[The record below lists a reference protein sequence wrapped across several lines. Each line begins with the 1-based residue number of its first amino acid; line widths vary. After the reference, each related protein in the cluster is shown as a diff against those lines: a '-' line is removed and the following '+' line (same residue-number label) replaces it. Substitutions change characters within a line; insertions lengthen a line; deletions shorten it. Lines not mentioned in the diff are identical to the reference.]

1 MKASPH
7 PGARPDSQEGTAPV
21 SGHVL
26 PDVSPKDSSDG
37 AHGLMYRSLFE
48 SSPGLFVVLDP
59 HDYRILAVSNDYVAM
74 AMRTRD
80 ELVGKIFFAV
90 FPDDPANPEATG
102 TANLLSSLERVKATL
117 KKDAMAVQKHPIIN
131 PDTGLLEDRYWTPLN
146 SPVLGP
152 DGKLNLIIHRTE
164 DITDYVQ
171 NRARPSVEDVDRGEL
186 NVLVQ
191 ARELRRLNEELI
203 ESQMRLQ
210 AIFRSASLGIAATDI
225 DGRFTD
231 ANDAYCRMLGYTLG
245 ELKTFNV
252 MELTHPEDKTRNVE
266 LRDELIRGERPSFV
280 YDKRYITKSGAII
293 WSRISASLLRNA
305 QGEITNLI
313 AIMEDITAQVQSEE
327 TLRRVRALERLGGK
341 IARIGGWVV
350 DYMDNRRID
359 WAPEVYEMYEWSG
372 KEPPPLQDL
381 LKLLHPANRQQLVRA
396 LEDSELRAKSFD
408 LEVAL
413 VTFKGTPKWL
423 RIVGEAE
430 LGSGGM
436 VARTIGAVQDITRQ
450 KAELLRNQQ
459 LTSQLFSTLESMSDA
474 FYLLGRDWLFLYMN
488 AEAERILSVDRHTI
502 IGKHIFDEFP
512 FFKNSPAYEG
522 FQKALRTGEAYHEEM
537 FWERLGIWVS
547 ISAYPS
553 SDSLAVY
560 FRSTTAEK
568 QLQTRIAESEERLK
582 YVTEAALDV
591 VWDTDLING
600 TAWYNDG
607 LVKYGY
613 EVGDHIKAADFWVSK
628 VHPDDVAAITP
639 LYQRAL
645 DDPTK
650 NEWECRYRF
659 RTANGKY
666 VNFEDRGYIVRDITG
681 KATRMVGGSSD
692 ITERLGME
700 EQLLQSQRL
709 DSLGQLTG
717 GIAHDFNNLL
727 TVILGNAQLLQE
739 QLHDHPK
746 LRNLTNIID
755 VAATRGANLT
765 RHLLAFSRKQAL
777 QPGTIDITRLLGTLK
792 GMLSRTLGE
801 NIVINHRVQD
811 GLWPAFVDQNQLE
824 VALINL
830 CINARDAM
838 PDGGIV
844 ALETSNVRLDDA
856 FAATSDIEPGDYVLI
871 TITDTGTGIPADIL
885 DHVFEPFFTTKEKGK
900 GTGLGLSTV
909 FGFVKQSNGH
919 ISIYSEVG
927 RGTTLRIYLPRSVE
941 AVKQSDSVAEAPRV
955 ERGSELVLFVE
966 DNELVRKFG
975 QDMLKSLGYAVLSAS
990 DGRSALAIL
999 QERKDIKLLFT
1010 DVVMPGMGGHELAKQ
1025 AQKLHPAIK
1034 VLYTSGYTQD
1044 SMIHNGKLDADVT
1057 LLEKPYNKTALAAKL
1072 REVLG
1077 RTP

>member
-1 MKASPH
+1 MAVKASSQT
-7 PGARPDSQEGTAPV
+7 GTRPDSQ
-21 SGHVL
+21 
-26 PDVSPKDSSDG
+26 DSSAPLSGPGNGQVADD
-37 AHGLMYRSLFE
+37 AFYRSLFE
-48 SSPGLFVVLDP
+48 SSPGLFVVLEPD
-59 HDYRILAVSNDYVAM
+59 HFRILVVSDDYVSM
-74 AMRTRD
+74 SMRTRP
-80 ELVGKIFFAV
+80 ELVGKIFFDV

-102 TANLLSSLERVKATL
+102 TANLRASLERVKTTL

-152 DGKLNLIIHRTE
+152 DGKLRLIIHRTE

-171 NRARPSVEDVDRGEL
+171 NRALPSAAAVDRGEL

-191 ARELRRLNEELI
+191 ARELKRLNEELL
-203 ESQMRLQ
+203 ESQQRLQ
-210 AIFRSASLGIAATDI
+210 AIFRSASLGIAATDLE
-225 DGRFTD
+225 GRFTD
-231 ANDAYCRMLGYTLG
+231 ANDAYCRMLGYTLD
-245 ELKTFNV
+245 ELKKLDV
-252 MELTHPEDKTRNVE
+252 IELTHPEDKTRNVE
-266 LRDELIRGERPSFV
+266 LREELIRGDRPSFV
-280 YDKRYITKSGAII
+280 YDKRYITKSGNVI
-293 WSRISASLLRNA
+293 WSRISASVLRNA
-305 QGEITNLI
+305 QGEVTNTI

-350 DYMDNRRID
+350 DYMDNRRTD
-359 WAPEVYEMYEWSG
+359 WAPEVYEMYEWG
-372 KEPPPLQDL
+372 GTEPPPITEV

-396 LEDSELRAKSFD
+396 LEDCELRAKAFD

-436 VARTIGAVQDITRQ
+436 VARAIGAVQDITRQ
-450 KAELLRNQQ
+450 KAEMLRNQQ

-474 FYLLGRDWLFLYMN
+474 FYLLGRDWVFLYMN
-488 AEAERILSVDRHTI
+488 AEAERILSVDRHAI
-502 IGKHIFDEFP
+502 IGKQIFDEFAL
-512 FFKNSPAYEG
+512 FKTSPAYDG
-522 FQKALRTGEAYHEEM
+522 FQKALRTGEAYHEEL

-591 VWDTDLING
+591 VWDTDLVNG

-613 EVGDHIKAADFWVSK
+613 EVGDHIKSADFWISK
-628 VHPDDVAAITP
+628 VHPDDAAAITP
-639 LYQRAL
+639 LYNRTLA
-645 DDPTK
+645 DPTK

-659 RTANGKY
+659 RAANGKY
-666 VNFEDRGYIVRDITG
+666 VNLEDRGYIVRDVTG
-681 KATRMVGGSSD
+681 KAIRMVGGSSD

-709 DSLGQLTG
+709 ESLGQLTG

-739 QLHDHPK
+739 QLHDQPK

-777 QPGTIDITRLLGTLK
+777 QPGTIDINKLLGTLK

-801 NIVINHRVQD
+801 NVVINHKGQD

-824 VALINL
+824 VALLNL

-838 PDGGIV
+838 PDGGVV
-844 ALETSNVRLDDA
+844 ALETSNVRLDEA
-856 FAATSDIEPGDYVLI
+856 FAATSDVEPGDYVLI
-871 TITDTGTGIPADIL
+871 TISDTGTGIAPEIL

-941 AVKQSDSVAEAPRV
+941 AITQPESSADVPRV
-955 ERGSELVLFVE
+955 QGGSELILLVE

-975 QDMLKSLGYAVLSAS
+975 QDMLKSLGYSVLSAS

-999 QERKDIKLLFT
+999 QERRDVRLLFT

-1025 AQKLHPAIK
+1025 AQKLHPGIK

-1057 LLEKPYNKTALAAKL
+1057 LLEKPYNKSALATKL
-1072 REVLG
+1072 REVLSSQ
-1077 RTP
+1077 

>member
-1 MKASPH
+1 MGPKASPT
-7 PGARPDSQEGTAPV
+7 GARPDSQ
-21 SGHVL
+21 
-26 PDVSPKDSSDG
+26 PDNSSPPG
-37 AHGLMYRSLFE
+37 ELLYRTLFE
-48 SSPGLFVVLDP
+48 STPGLYVVLDP
-59 HDYRILAVSNDYVAM
+59 DDYRILAVSNAYLTM
-74 AMRTRD
+74 TMRRRED
-80 ELVGKIFFAV
+80 MVGRILFDV

-102 TANLLSSLERVKATL
+102 TANLIASLERVKATL
-117 KKDAMAVQKHPIIN
+117 MKDAMAVQKHPIIN
-131 PDTGLLEDRYWTPLN
+131 PDTGALEDRYWTPLN
-146 SPVLGP
+146 SPVLDA
-152 DGKLNLIIHRTE
+152 DGRLIAIIHRTE
-164 DITDYVQ
+164 DITEYMQ
-171 NRARPSVEDVDRGEL
+171 NGPGSMELDRGEL
-186 NVLVQ
+186 NVIVQ
-191 ARELRRLNEELI
+191 ARELQRLNEELR

-210 AIFRSASLGIAATDI
+210 AIFRSTSLGIAATDL

-231 ANDAYCRMLGYTLG
+231 ANDAYCRMLGYTLD
-245 ELKTFNV
+245 ELKKLNV
-252 MELTHPEDKTRNVE
+252 LELTHPGDKTKNVE
-266 LRDELIRGERPSFV
+266 LREELIRGERPSFV

-305 QGEITNLI
+305 QGEVTNLI
-313 AIMEDITAQVQSEE
+313 AIMEDITQQVQSED

-350 DYMDNRRID
+350 DYTDDRRVE

-372 KEPPPLQDL
+372 TEPPPVTDVM
-381 LKLLHPANRQQLVRA
+381 KLMHPANRQQFVRA
-396 LEDSELRAKSFD
+396 LEDCELRAKSFD

-430 LGSGGM
+430 LGSGGL

-450 KAELLRNQQ
+450 KADLLRNQQ

-502 IGKHIFDEFP
+502 IGKSLFDEFP
-512 FFKNSPAYEG
+512 QFSSSPVYEG
-522 FQKALRTGEAYHEEM
+522 FQRAFRTGEAYHVEM
-537 FWERLGIWVS
+537 FWERLNLWVD

-553 SDSLAVY
+553 ADSLAVY
-560 FRSTTAEK
+560 FRSITAEK
-568 QLQTRIAESEERLK
+568 QMQARIAESEERLK

-591 VWDTDLING
+591 VWDMDIANG
-600 TAWYNDG
+600 MAWYNNG
-607 LVKYGY
+607 LAKYGY
-613 EVGDHIKAADFWVSK
+613 AVDDHVKPADFWISK
-628 VHPDDVAAITP
+628 VHPDDAVIIAPQLERT
-639 LYQRAL
+639 LG
-645 DDPTK
+645 DSTTNK
-650 NEWECRYRF
+650 WECRYRF
-659 RTANGKY
+659 RKADGKY
-666 VNFEDRGYIVRDITG
+666 VNFEDRGYIIRDVTG
-681 KATRMVGGSSD
+681 TAIRMVGGSSD
-692 ITERLGME
+692 ITDRLGME

-709 DSLGQLTG
+709 ESLGQLTG

-739 QLHDHPK
+739 QLHDQPK

-777 QPGTIDITRLLGTLK
+777 QPGTIDINKLLGSLK

-801 NIVINHRVQD
+801 HVVINLRTQD
-811 GLWPAFVDQNQLE
+811 ALWPAFVDQNQLE
-824 VALINL
+824 VALLNL

-838 PDGGIV
+838 PDGGVV
-844 ALETSNVRLDDA
+844 ALETANVRLDAA
-856 FAATSDIEPGDYVLI
+856 FSATSSVEPGDYVLI
-871 TITDTGTGIPADIL
+871 TISDTGTGIPPEII
-885 DHVFEPFFTTKEKGK
+885 DHVFEPFFTTKDKGK

-927 RGTTLRIYLPRSVE
+927 RGTTLRVYLPRSME
-941 AVKQSDSVAEAPRV
+941 LGTQPESTSAPPRV
-955 ERGSELVLFVE
+955 EGGHELILLVE

-975 QDMLKSLGYAVLSAS
+975 QDMLKSLGYSVLAAS

-999 QERKDIKLLFT
+999 QERGDVKLLFT
-1010 DVVMPGMGGHELAKQ
+1010 DVVMPGMGGHELAKK
-1025 AQKLHPAIK
+1025 AQKLHPELK

-1057 LLEKPYNKTALAAKL
+1057 LLEKPYDKSRLAAKL
-1072 REVLG
+1072 REVLAG
-1077 RTP
+1077 K